1 MMRTFCR
8 NRFWKVESDQFIII
22 FCRSFDVPV
31 KMIAVNRFELVLIN
45 TQPVWCWGRQNQT
58 IHTENKSNPAWQW
71 QPTVV
76 FFNLFV
82 AAVKP
87 SATVCVARGTLCN
100 DPGVYIAITALNCG
114 GEFRSRQFRSVSAEP
129 LAATRGTPVEE
140 DWRAVF
146 FTTIWNRQMKIGRGR
161 NIGEVS
167 AGDGTTIIL
176 IPVIAL

>member
-45 TQPVWCWGRQNQT
+45 TQAVWCWGRQNQT

-114 GEFRSRQFRSVSAEP
+114 GEFRSRQFRSVSANFGLFRRNPWQP
-129 LAATRGTPVEE
+129 LAELRLK
-140 DWRAVF
+140 
-146 FTTIWNRQMKIGRGR
+146 KIGVRCFLQQFETDRWKSG
-161 NIGEVS
+161 
-167 AGDGTTIIL
+167 ADAT
-176 IPVIAL
+176 